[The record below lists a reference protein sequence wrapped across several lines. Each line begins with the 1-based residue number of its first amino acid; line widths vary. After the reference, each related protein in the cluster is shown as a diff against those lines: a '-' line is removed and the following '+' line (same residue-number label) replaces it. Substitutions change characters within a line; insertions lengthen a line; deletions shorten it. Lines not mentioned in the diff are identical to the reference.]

1 MKIVFPYFNNNQRKG
16 IILLVVLIGVLQGIL
31 FLVKAQETKAVA
43 SYKIDIVTQQKIDS
57 LKQLSLTKYKVQPF
71 NPNFITDAKGFKLGM
86 STEEIDRLLAFRASG
101 KYVNSAD
108 EFQKVTGVSKSQL
121 AKMTPYFKFPEW
133 LQNKKT
139 ANNNYQSPPV
149 KKVDLNKATFNELVA
164 IKGIGD
170 FYANAILAERNKLN
184 GFVSLDQLRF
194 IKGLR
199 PQAITVLQQHGYIG
213 KSTVVQKIN
222 VNTASKEN
230 LEQVPYIT
238 AYLARQIVI
247 LRSKQD
253 QPLTVEDLEKI
264 NNFPLDKLKI
274 IRLYLDF

>member
-1 MKIVFPYFNNNQRKG
+1 MIIVFPYFNNNQRKG

-121 AKMTPYFKFPEW
+121 AKMIPYFKFPEW
-133 LQNKKT
+133 LQNKK
-139 ANNNYQSPPV
+139 
-149 KKVDLNKATFNELVA
+149 
-164 IKGIGD
+164 
-170 FYANAILAERNKLN
+170 
-184 GFVSLDQLRF
+184 
-194 IKGLR
+194 
-199 PQAITVLQQHGYIG
+199 
-213 KSTVVQKIN
+213 
-222 VNTASKEN
+222 SK
-230 LEQVPYIT
+230 
-238 AYLARQIVI
+238 
-247 LRSKQD
+247 
-253 QPLTVEDLEKI
+253 
-264 NNFPLDKLKI
+264 
-274 IRLYLDF
+274 